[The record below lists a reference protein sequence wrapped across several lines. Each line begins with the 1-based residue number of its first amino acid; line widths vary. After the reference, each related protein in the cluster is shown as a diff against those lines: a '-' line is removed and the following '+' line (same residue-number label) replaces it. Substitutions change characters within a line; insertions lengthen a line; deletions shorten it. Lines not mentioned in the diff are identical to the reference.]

1 MSAKHIFRLCFAQLP
16 AIAIPLGRSGDA
28 RRLRLDSG
36 QEELRFREGNSI
48 LIARTKSEHIM
59 GCMPGDSLQTAR
71 KGLSLY
77 LPEVTPGANTQVKA
91 APVLTDLLPARPFD
105 AAATGFAL
113 ASVPQGREGPVLWVQ
128 DRASRQ
134 ENGQLYTPSLKAFG
148 VTQPVLQIM
157 VNHPRDV
164 LWAMEEGAAC
174 SALSAVVGEIY
185 GAPKVLSFTATKRLA
200 LRSEASGVPVFM
212 IRAGDPGTLSAAR
225 ARWRVGS
232 LPSEVN
238 ADNRQ
243 APGAARWDADLFRAR
258 GRAPGRWVAAYDQ
271 NAPDGLRLL
280 PRPDDGAVAQGD
292 QHLSQRAG

>member
-1 MSAKHIFRLCFAQLP
+1 
-16 AIAIPLGRSGDA
+16 
-28 RRLRLDSG
+28 
-36 QEELRFREGNSI
+36 
-48 LIARTKSEHIM
+48 
-59 GCMPGDSLQTAR
+59 MPEDSLQTAR

-77 LPEVTPGANTQVKA
+77 LPEVKPGVNPQAKA

-134 ENGQLYTPSLKAFG
+134 ENGQLYTPSLRAFG

-174 SALSAVVGEIY
+174 SALSAVIGEVY

-212 IRAGDPGTLSAAR
+212 IRAGAPGTLSAAR

-243 APGAARWDADLFRAR
+243 APGAARWDAELFRAR

-292 QHLSQRAG
+292 QHLSQRTG